1 MPSLGEGVTV
11 NKVIGSLYER
21 NNKYQMMIH
30 YYDASGKRKS
40 HSKSTGLD
48 YKRCN
53 KKQANQMLEELLNE
67 YRNAY
72 NIETVSNLYFEE
84 YLEKW
89 MCQIKKEV
97 RENTLYTYQLQ
108 MDNHILPYFKKKHIL
123 LKDLRHRDL
132 QAYYRHEM
140 DNGMSPNT
148 IKKYHAN
155 IHRALKYAV
164 RDELIPTNP
173 ADSIDLPKVTKYR
186 AGFYSIEEA
195 EELFAAVKGTKMEA
209 PIKLA
214 TIFGLRREEVLGLK
228 WSAVDLKEQKLTI
241 DHTCILIGAKIK
253 NVDATKNESS
263 HRMLYLTDDMTSFL
277 KSLKIRQRESKLR
290 YGEDYVDSGYVCV
303 DEYGQQLKPSYIS
316 QTFKVVLKKN
326 GLRHI
331 RFHDLRHTCAS
342 LLMSQGYQLKDVQE
356 WLGHSNISTTADI
369 YGHLDDERKKNI
381 ARQMN
386 GILAV

>member
-1 MPSLGEGVTV
+1 MGAEHPSV
-11 NKVIGSLYER
+11 
-21 NNKYQMMIH
+21 H
-30 YYDASGKRKS
+30 YIA
-40 HSKSTGLD
+40 HP
-48 YKRCN
+48 
-53 KKQANQMLEELLNE
+53 
-67 YRNAY
+67 
-72 NIETVSNLYFEE
+72 
-84 YLEKW
+84 EK
-89 MCQIKKEV
+89 
-97 RENTLYTYQLQ
+97 T
-108 MDNHILPYFKKKHIL
+108 
-123 LKDLRHRDL
+123 
-132 QAYYRHEM
+132 A
-140 DNGMSPNT
+140 G
-148 IKKYHAN
+148 
-155 IHRALKYAV
+155 
-164 RDELIPTNP
+164 
-173 ADSIDLPKVTKYR
+173 SIDLPKVTKYR

-326 GLRHI
+326 GE
-331 RFHDLRHTCAS
+331 T
-342 LLMSQGYQLKDVQE
+342 
-356 WLGHSNISTTADI
+356 
-369 YGHLDDERKKNI
+369 
-381 ARQMN
+381 
-386 GILAV
+386 